1 MDNEKFSEIAEL
13 VSNIPVSEVIA
24 TRIVPESNG
33 EYLCPFHGDN
43 QTGSF
48 KVDDTK
54 QVWRC
59 FSCGMSGKNGQSFIA
74 AYDGIK
80 KGQAILR
87 IASEFGI
94 IENEKV
100 GTINKKNSLTMIAN
114 KQEIKEQPKA
124 DEATLHFVYSILKKG
139 LSLEDKELGPLSKQ
153 HRDYLHQRNIDDEKI
168 TRNGYFTFPTR
179 KAMYRINYYLRKRG
193 LDEDV
198 LIGVPGFYL
207 NKKTGKMTFAASK
220 GIGIPIYNENKKIIG
235 IQIRYDEVKEGGSR
249 YRWFTSSFT
258 SKFDYMDLGTAQGS
272 PINVCYPKNISGKTL
287 FITEGHFKADVLA
300 NRYNVCSLSVQGIT
314 NWREID
320 KVIEKVKTYYVK
332 KQLQYIYI
340 AFDADMAQ
348 NLNVGQQ
355 AIKLAN
361 YIKEKCDDLRIYF
374 MLWDENVAK
383 GIDDLLSIENGEAE
397 IIKVPQLD
405 FVRSYNDLLYTLM
418 QIAEI
423 TELSKLPMALLKKF
437 NNDNEKVRQ
446 VIKKVYEDKVFNINK
461 ELKKR

>member
-59 FSCGMSGKNGQSFIA
+59 FSCGMSGKNGQSFVA

-94 IENEKV
+94 IEDEKI
-100 GTINKKNSLTMIAN
+100 GNINKKNHLTIIAN
-114 KQEIKEQPKA
+114 KQEIKEQQKA

-139 LSLEDKELGPLSKQ
+139 LALENKELGPLSEQ
-153 HRDYLHQRNIDDEKI
+153 HREYLHKRNINDENI
-168 TRNGYFTFPTR
+168 ARNGYFTFPTR
-179 KAMYRINYYLRKRG
+179 KAIYRIIYYLRKRG
-193 LDEDV
+193 HDEDI

-258 SKFDYMDLGTAQGS
+258 SKYDYMDLGTAQGS
-272 PINVCYPKNISGKTL
+272 PINVCYPKEVNGKTL

-300 NRYNVCSLSVQGIT
+300 NRYNVCALSVQGIT

-320 KVIEKVKTYYVK
+320 KVIEKVKTYYIK
-332 KQLQYIYI
+332 KTLQYVYI

-355 AIKLAN
+355 AIKLAH
-361 YIKEKCDDLRIYF
+361 YIKEKCEDLSIYF
-374 MLWDENVAK
+374 MLWNEDVAK
-383 GIDDLLSIENGEAE
+383 GIDDLLAIDNGEKE
-397 IIKVPQLD
+397 IFKVCCAD
-405 FVRSYNDLLYTLM
+405 FIRSYNNLLLTLM

-423 TELSKLPMALLKKF
+423 TEPSALPMALARKF
-437 NNDNEKVRQ
+437 DNDNEKIRQ
-446 VIKKVYEDKVFNINK
+446 VIKEMYKEKILDVY
-461 ELKKR
+461 KK